1 MATGQFIERD
11 NILQRAFPHGGIDG
25 LNASGQAVI
34 KVVFHQPPIDLAE
47 RALHGEHLPKDLLAI
62 GIGFNHPGDGA
73 QMALRAT
80 QTAHE
85 VGPEVERVMLPGGHR
100 RRSRPD

>member
-1 MATGQFIERD
+1 MATDQFIERD

-47 RALHGEHLPKDLLAI
+47 RALHGDHLLENGLAI
-62 GIGFNHPGDGA
+62 GVGFNHPGDGA
-73 QMALRAT
+73 QVSIGAA
-80 QTAHE
+80 QAAHE

-100 RRSRPD
+100 RRPRPD